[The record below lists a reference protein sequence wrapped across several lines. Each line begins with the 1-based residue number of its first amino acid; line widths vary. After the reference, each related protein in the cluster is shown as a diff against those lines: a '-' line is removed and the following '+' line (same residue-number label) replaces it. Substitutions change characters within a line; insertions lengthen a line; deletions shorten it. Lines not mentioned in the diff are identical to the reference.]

1 MSEKINANQDNDRQI
16 TLVDDQGNEE
26 LFEILFTFT
35 SEDYGKSYVLL
46 YPAAVSDDDDVE
58 VQAFSYDADEDGDVI
73 SSDLH
78 EITDDDEWNMV
89 QGVLNTFFRRSLK
102 WRIIFKKDWRRGQS
116 FLLNKDEQ

>member
-16 TLVDDQGNEE
+16 TLVDEQGN
-26 LFEILFTFT
+26 
-35 SEDYGKSYVLL
+35 GKSYVLL

-58 VQAFSYDADEDGDVI
+58 VQAFSYDADADGDVT

-89 QGVLNTFFRRSLK
+89 QGVLNTFLSDDRLS
-102 WRIIFKKDWRRGQS
+102 G
-116 FLLNKDEQ
+116 E

>member
-16 TLVDDQGNEE
+16 TLVDEQGNEE

-58 VQAFSYDADEDGDVI
+58 VQAFSYDADGDVT

-78 EITDDDEWNMV
+78 QITDDDEWNMV
-89 QGVLNTFFRRSLK
+89 QGVLNTFLSDDRLS
-102 WRIIFKKDWRRGQS
+102 G
-116 FLLNKDEQ
+116 E